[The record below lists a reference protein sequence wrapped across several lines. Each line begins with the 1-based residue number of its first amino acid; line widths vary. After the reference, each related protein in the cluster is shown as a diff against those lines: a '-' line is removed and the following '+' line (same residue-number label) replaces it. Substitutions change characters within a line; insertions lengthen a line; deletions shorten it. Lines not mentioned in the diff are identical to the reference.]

1 MCGDRDHSISRP
13 PIQFERLWV
22 PPTVDTKTTFVWNQN
37 QSLKTNGL
45 QGSILKPFQQSENI
59 LINKFIN

>member
-37 QSLKTNGL
+37 QPFKTNGHRV
-45 QGSILKPFQQSENI
+45 PF
-59 LINKFIN
+59 